1 MRALFDE
8 VIPEPS
14 RQQRIQETLR
24 TWKQMRELGVT
35 SYSDVTS
42 APIQVDVYRELRGK
56 GLMTARVRYRPP
68 LDKWDS
74 MQALGI
80 RVGFGDEW
88 IRFGAVKAWIDGIM
102 GNSSA
107 RFYEP
112 QILMGCSLNTPPSCL
127 FHRLNISSSI
137 A

>member
-1 MRALFDE
+1 MKR
-8 VIPEPS
+8 V
-14 RQQRIQETLR
+14 
-24 TWKQMRELGVT
+24 GVT

-42 APIQVDVYRELRGK
+42 APIQVDIYRELRESGR
-56 GLMTARVRYRPP
+56 MTARVRYRPS
-68 LDKWDS
+68 LEDWGS
-74 MQALGI
+74 LAGLGI

-112 QILMGCSLNTPPSCL
+112 YTHNPSSRVIWRYIMLPFERSPDHPVAMLNRLVIL
-127 FHRLNISSSI
+127 SI
-137 A
+137 LSY